1 MDYRHIKVDK
11 KPKDS
16 HWMRADGRQPNVI
29 RPISIVRNYI
39 SYAEGSALIEMGNTR
54 IVTTASVE
62 EKVPQFLKGK
72 GGGWVTAEY
81 GMLPRSTDIRMTRE
95 TTQGR
100 AGGRTLEIQRLIG
113 RALRAVVD
121 LRALGERTIWID
133 CDVITADGGTRTA
146 SITGGFV
153 ALAEAIIKL
162 KREGAIKRFPIKD
175 YVAAVSTGVI
185 DGKSMIDLD
194 YKEDSRADVDMNFV
208 MTGNGLFVE
217 IQGTAEEHPFSKD
230 LFDEMAGLAEEG
242 IKTLIEKQREVLGG
256 LLEKM

>member
-1 MDYRHIKVDK
+1 MEYKHIKVDK
-11 KPKDS
+11 RDKDP

-29 RPISIVRNYI
+29 RPIKIERNYI

-72 GGGWVTAEY
+72 GSGWITAEY
-81 GMLPRSTDIRMTRE
+81 GMLPRSTDTRMTRE
-95 TTQGR
+95 ITQGR

-162 KREGAIKRFPIKD
+162 KKEGKIRRFPIKD
-175 YVAAVSTGVI
+175 YVAAVSTGVV
-185 DGKSMIDLD
+185 DGKSLLDLD
-194 YKEDSRADVDMNFV
+194 YKEDSKAEVDMNFV
-208 MTGNGLFVE
+208 MTGSGLFVE
-217 IQGTAEEHPFSKD
+217 IQGTAEELPFSKEV
-230 LFDEMAGLAEEG
+230 FDEMAVLAEEG
-242 IKTLIEKQREVLGG
+242 IKILIDKQKEMLGG
-256 LLEKM
+256 LLGKL